1 MGIASG
7 HRRFANTTRGVHF
20 SHPTSSAA
28 RFPRFLRWIASL
40 HAGALSSAGPAP
52 LLRPERPAHPRALHR
67 GYFVRIGLLFVGMVA
82 DHAGGAPARRDPPI
96 GRWRSLSAGWRTQR
110 AEAGRG
116 GRPDEGF
123 RHHGEPFGSFSQS
136 TVAPAE

>member
-7 HRRFANTTRGVHF
+7 HWGFANAARRFHF
-20 SHPTSSAA
+20 PHPTSSAA

-40 HAGALSSAGPAP
+40 HAGALSSAGPSA

-67 GYFVRIGLLFVGMVA
+67 GYFVRIGLLLVGMVA
-82 DHAGGAPARRDPPI
+82 DHACGAPARRDPPI

-110 AEAGRG
+110 AETRRGSRLDAG
-116 GRPDEGF
+116 F
-123 RHHGEPFGSFSQS
+123 
-136 TVAPAE
+136 